1 MTADV
6 YTIGISPSIKL
17 STNMLRPRFCAELV
31 MVVVV
36 AASLVEPPSIWVL
49 AAPLAVI
56 VTPTVQRD
64 DQMPAAKRPL
74 YKVVLPAV
82 AVAGVVACIVLAIW
96 AIFTNNTQV
105 GLFVAFAVFGTAT
118 LPEHFECVLPPQLAD
133 QLKLGTAALH
143 TTAEEKKLM

>member
-1 MTADV
+1 
-6 YTIGISPSIKL
+6 
-17 STNMLRPRFCAELV
+17 

-56 VTPTVQRD
+56 VTPAIQQGEPTT
-64 DQMPAAKRPL
+64 PATQRPL
-74 YKVVLPAV
+74 YKLVFPAV
-82 AVAGVVACIVLAIW
+82 AVAGVVACITLAVW
-96 AIFTNNTQV
+96 AIFTNNSQV

-118 LPEHFECVLPPQLAD
+118 LPEHFECVLPPHLTE

-143 TTAEEKKLM
+143 MDVEGKKSS